1 MSIRPDDPRLAGLP
15 QEEIDAILRPYY
27 QAEVD
32 AAYASKT
39 AAYGTGG
46 TTVNPATQGRG
57 QFTAEQVAA
66 IDAAAKRAGGFF
78 SGATQDYIDQLQA
91 GALGGGTDTL
101 NALNTLIA
109 QGELK
114 PVAPDTPTTP
124 DDQATPEIKTLS
136 GSAANELKAILRR
149 YGLEGL
155 FDPLSSALLND
166 PTLIKNTD
174 ALFGSVRGTSQY
186 QARFRGNIE
195 REKKNLPFLSEAE
208 YISQEQAY
216 LKVNRNLG
224 LPRGFYDAQNDW
236 ANFIANDVSPVEYS
250 NRIQQAY
257 NVVKNSDPEVLNQL
271 KMLAPELQD
280 ADLAAYILDPSR
292 SGQEIERKAR
302 AATIAAA
309 GKTSGGMQLTAQQAE
324 SLALQGVSTQAA
336 QQGFAQIGQTAG
348 LFRPLQGEETITQ
361 QDILAGTFT
370 NEQAAQQR
378 IARRRRRRQAE
389 FEAGGGLTA
398 TGNRNIGLTTVGQ

>member
-1 MSIRPDDPRLAGLP
+1 MSIRPDDPRLAGLSP
-15 QEEIDAILRPYY
+15 EDLATIDFNTNGQPGDVPRQP
-27 QAEVD
+27 VP
-32 AAYASKT
+32 
-39 AAYGTGG
+39 G
-46 TTVNPATQGRG
+46 TTVDPSTQGRG
-57 QFTAEQVAA
+57 QFTAEQTAQ
-66 IDAAAKRAGGFF
+66 IDALAKQAGGFF
-78 SGATQDYIDQLQA
+78 TGATQDYIDQLQA
-91 GALGGGTDTL
+91 GALGGGIDTL
-101 NALNTLIA
+101 NALKTLVA
-109 QGELK
+109 QGQEK
-114 PVAPDTPTTP
+114 PTTPGTPTTSG
-124 DDQATPEIKTLS
+124 DSAVSETKTLS

-149 YGLEGL
+149 YGLESL
-155 FDPLSSALLND
+155 FDPLSAALIND

-186 QARFRGNIE
+186 QTRFRGNIE

-216 LKVNRNLG
+216 LTVNKNLG
-224 LPRGFYDAQNDW
+224 LPRGFYDTQNDW

-271 KMLAPELQD
+271 NMLAPELQD
-280 ADLAAYILDPSR
+280 ADLAAYVLDPTR

-309 GKTSGGMQLTAQQAE
+309 GKIRGGMQLTASQAE
-324 SLALQGVSTQAA
+324 SLALQGISTQEA

-389 FEAGGGLTA
+389 FEAGGGLA
-398 TGNRNIGLTTVGQ
+398 GAGNRNIGLTTVGQ

>member
-1 MSIRPDDPRLAGLP
+1 MTPEDIQALSEARGRQITPPAPQTLDPNLVYEARGYYGDETYINQLVASTGIGAGTL
-15 QEEIDAILRPYY
+15 
-27 QAEVD
+27 
-32 AAYASKT
+32 
-39 AAYGTGG
+39 
-46 TTVNPATQGRG
+46 
-57 QFTAEQVAA
+57 EQ
-66 IDAAAKRAGGFF
+66 R
-78 SGATQDYIDQLQA
+78 T
-91 GALGGGTDTL
+91 
-101 NALNTLIA
+101 NALNVLIE
-109 QGELK
+109 QGKARNLAERGAEDAFPGA
-114 PVAPDTPTTP
+114 PVVSSNTGGSNTGGSNLATPTSLT
-124 DDQATPEIKTLS
+124 

-155 FDPLSSALLND
+155 FDPLAAALIGD
-166 PTLIKNTD
+166 PSLIKNTD
-174 ALFGSVRGTSQY
+174 ALFGSIRETPQY
-186 QARFRGNIE
+186 QARFKGNIE
-195 REKKNLPFLSEAE
+195 RAKKNLPLLSEAE
-208 YISQEQAY
+208 YVSQEQSY
-216 LKVNRNLG
+216 LAVNKNLG
-224 LPRGFYDAQNDW
+224 LPRGFYDTQNDF

-271 KMLAPELQD
+271 KMFIPELQD

-361 QDILAGTFT
+361 EDILAGTFT

-378 IARRRRRRQAE
+378 IARRRRRRQAA
-389 FEAGGGLTA
+389 FETGGTLNLQT
-398 TGNRNIGLTTVGQ
+398 IE

>member
-1 MSIRPDDPRLAGLP
+1 MLQRGNEEFYAGYDPGGRP
-15 QEEIDAILRPYY
+15 EED
-27 QAEVD
+27 EVL
-32 AAYASKT
+32 
-39 AAYGTGG
+39 
-46 TTVNPATQGRG
+46 V
-57 QFTAEQVAA
+57 EVV
-66 IDAAAKRAGGFF
+66 
-78 SGATQDYIDQLQA
+78 GA
-91 GALGGGTDTL
+91 
-101 NALNTLIA
+101 
-109 QGELK
+109 
-114 PVAPDTPTTP
+114 
-124 DDQATPEIKTLS
+124 KTLS

-155 FDPLSSALLND
+155 FDPLSAALIND

-186 QARFRGNIE
+186 QTRFRGNIE

-271 KMLAPELQD
+271 KMFAPELQD

>member
-1 MSIRPDDPRLAGLP
+1 MTPEDMRALSEARGRQVTPPAPQTLDPNLVNEARGLYGDETYIN
-15 QEEIDAILRPYY
+15 QL
-27 QAEVD
+27 VG
-32 AAYASKT
+32 
-39 AAYGTGG
+39 GTGVGAG
-46 TTVNPATQGRG
+46 TL
-57 QFTAEQVAA
+57 EQ
-66 IDAAAKRAGGFF
+66 R
-78 SGATQDYIDQLQA
+78 Q
-91 GALGGGTDTL
+91 
-101 NALNTLIA
+101 NALNILIQQGQQA
-109 QGELK
+109 QTERTQTSTVSTSGGGNNL
-114 PVAPDTPTTP
+114 VTPTSLT
-124 DDQATPEIKTLS
+124 
-136 GSAANELKAILRR
+136 GSASNELKAILRR

-155 FDPLSSALLND
+155 FDPLSAALIGD
-166 PTLIKNTD
+166 PSLIKNTD
-174 ALFGSVRGTSQY
+174 ALFGSIRETPQY
-186 QARFRGNIE
+186 QTRFKGNIE
-195 REKKNLPFLSEAE
+195 RAKKNLPLLSEAE
-208 YISQEQAY
+208 YISQEQSY
-216 LKVNRNLG
+216 LTVNKNLG
-224 LPRGFYDAQNDW
+224 LPRGFYDTQNDF
-236 ANFIANDVSPVEYS
+236 ANFIANDVSPVEYN

-271 KMLAPELQD
+271 KMFIPELQD

-336 QQGFAQIGQTAG
+336 QQGFAQIGQAAG

-361 QDILAGTFT
+361 EDILAGTFT

-389 FEAGGGLTA
+389 FEAGGTLTA

>member
-1 MSIRPDDPRLAGLP
+1 
-15 QEEIDAILRPYY
+15 
-27 QAEVD
+27 
-32 AAYASKT
+32 
-39 AAYGTGG
+39 
-46 TTVNPATQGRG
+46 
-57 QFTAEQVAA
+57 
-66 IDAAAKRAGGFF
+66 
-78 SGATQDYIDQLQA
+78 
-91 GALGGGTDTL
+91 
-101 NALNTLIA
+101 
-109 QGELK
+109 
-114 PVAPDTPTTP
+114 
-124 DDQATPEIKTLS
+124 
-136 GSAANELKAILRR
+136 
-149 YGLEGL
+149 L
-155 FDPLSSALLND
+155 FDPLSAALIND

-186 QARFRGNIE
+186 QTRFRGNIE
-195 REKKNLPFLSEAE
+195 REKKNLPLLSEAE

-216 LKVNRNLG
+216 LTVNRNLG

-236 ANFIANDVSPVEYS
+236 ANFIANDVSPIEYS

-271 KMLAPELQD
+271 KMFIPELQD

-292 SGQEIERKAR
+292 SVQEIERKAR
-302 AATIAAA
+302 GATIAAA

-389 FEAGGGLTA
+389 FEAGGTLTA

>member
-1 MSIRPDDPRLAGLP
+1 MSDFGSFTFPDLGIEPLTPGQIAQIENP
-15 QEEIDAILRPYY
+15 N
-27 QAEVD
+27 
-32 AAYASKT
+32 T
-39 AAYGTGG
+39 
-46 TTVNPATQGRG
+46 TTVDPATQGRG

-66 IDAAAKRAGGFF
+66 IDAAAYQAAGY
-78 SGATQDYIDQLQA
+78 SGDTATANYIRQLQA
-91 GALGGGTDTL
+91 GALGGGADTQA
-101 NALNTLIA
+101 ALERLIA
-109 QGELK
+109 EGK
-114 PVAPDTPTTP
+114 ARNVAVYGVESGDDGKGGGGAGDTT
-124 DDQATPEIKTLS
+124 KTLS
-136 GSAANELKAILRR
+136 GSASNELKTILRR

-155 FDPLSSALLND
+155 FDPLAAALIGD
-166 PTLIKNTD
+166 PSLIKNTD
-174 ALFGSVRGTSQY
+174 ALFGSIRETPQY
-186 QARFRGNIE
+186 QARFKGNIE
-195 REKKNLPFLSEAE
+195 RAKKNLPLLSEAE
-208 YISQEQAY
+208 YISQEQSY
-216 LKVNRNLG
+216 LTVNRNLG
-224 LPRGFYDAQNDW
+224 LPRGFYDTQNDW

-280 ADLAAYILDPSR
+280 ADLAAYVLDPTR

-361 QDILAGTFT
+361 EDILAGTFT

-389 FEAGGGLTA
+389 FEAGGGLA
-398 TGNRNIGLTTVGQ
+398 GAGNRNIGLTTVGQ

>member
-1 MSIRPDDPRLAGLP
+1 MSIRPDDPRLAGLSP
-15 QEEIDAILRPYY
+15 EDLATINFN
-27 QAEVD
+27 
-32 AAYASKT
+32 SN
-39 AAYGTGG
+39 GTGG
-46 TTVNPATQGRG
+46 GGGVGGGGGGGGDSIVDPATQGRG

-114 PVAPDTPTTP
+114 PVAPDTPATP
-124 DDQATPEIKTLS
+124 DDPAAPEIKTLS

-155 FDPLSSALLND
+155 FDPLSAALIND

-174 ALFGSVRGTSQY
+174 ALFGSVRGTPQS

-216 LKVNRNLG
+216 LTVNRNLG

-271 KMLAPELQD
+271 KMFIPELQD

-292 SGQEIERKAR
+292 SVQEIERKAR
-302 AATIAAA
+302 GATIAAA

-389 FEAGGGLTA
+389 FEAGGGLA
-398 TGNRNIGLTTVGQ
+398 GTGNRNIGLTTVGQ

>member
-1 MSIRPDDPRLAGLP
+1 MALIRDPNWTGPGPGPLIDD
-15 QEEIDAILRPYY
+15 
-27 QAEVD
+27 
-32 AAYASKT
+32 
-39 AAYGTGG
+39 GTG
-46 TTVNPATQGRG
+46 TPDTPVSDGRG
-57 QFTAEQVAA
+57 QFTTEQAAA
-66 IDAAAKRAGGFF
+66 IDAAAAKAGGNF
-78 SGATQDYIDQLQA
+78 SGATQDYIDQLRL
-91 GALGGGTDTL
+91 GNLGGGVDTL
-101 NALNTLIA
+101 NALNILVQ
-109 QGELK
+109 QGEAK
-114 PVAPDTPTTP
+114 AAATTTATTTTTTTTSDTSTTTE
-124 DDQATPEIKTLS
+124 AKTLS
-136 GSAANELKAILRR
+136 GSASNELKAILRR
-149 YGLEGL
+149 YGLDGL
-155 FDPLSSALLND
+155 FDPLAAALIGD
-166 PTLIKNTD
+166 PSLIKNTD
-174 ALFGSVRGTSQY
+174 ALFGSIRETTQY
-186 QARFRGNIE
+186 QTRFKGNIE
-195 REKKNLPFLSEAE
+195 RAKKNLPLLSEAE

-216 LKVNRNLG
+216 LTVNKNLG
-224 LPRGFYDAQNDW
+224 LPRGFYDTQADY
-236 ANFIANDVSPVEYS
+236 ANFIANDVSPVEYN

-271 KMLAPELQD
+271 KMFAPELQD